1 MKLTKTIFVFMCSLS
16 FSQVY
21 ANSNIYILKSNSI
34 NDISDIKKEFL
45 SIKNRITSPF
55 NKKQFPNESFLDSL
69 KFLSQKLDAQRK
81 NMFSSLIGL
90 DLENEDIQFFDN
102 LNKESVLL
110 YNIINGYGEICHSYL
125 NYGNSNKDY
134 SFEQYALEMRKLL
147 ILKQKLFKK
156 KIHAN
161 NGHLDSLIKME

>member
-1 MKLTKTIFVFMCSLS
+1 
-16 FSQVY
+16 
-21 ANSNIYILKSNSI
+21 
-34 NDISDIKKEFL
+34 
-45 SIKNRITSPF
+45 
-55 NKKQFPNESFLDSL
+55 
-69 KFLSQKLDAQRK
+69 
-81 NMFSSLIGL
+81 MFSSLIGL

-147 ILKQKLFKK
+147 ILKQKLF
-156 KIHAN
+156 
-161 NGHLDSLIKME
+161 